1 MGDFETLFLFFVY
14 SWAIIKL
21 NDLLNDLAQT
31 YYKKFQGRIKSEAE
45 VEFYKE

>member
-1 MGDFETLFLFFVY
+1 MSDFETIFVFIMY
-14 SWAIIKL
+14 TWAIVKL

-31 YYKKFQGRIKSEAE
+31 YYKKFQGRIKNEAE